1 MSDILTQE
9 VLAQL
14 FTEARTHNGWQDKPV
29 SPELLK
35 QAWDIAKWDSTS
47 ANASPLRVVF
57 ISGKAAK
64 DRLVEAVSDGN
75 KLKTASAPVTAIIA
89 HDPKFYDQLPKL
101 FPHADARSWFTSS
114 EALANETAFRNGSL
128 QAAYFIIALRSLGL
142 DTGPMSGFDAAEV
155 EKRFLSEKGW
165 KVNFLV
171 NIGYGDPAKLFER
184 LPRLSFDE
192 ATLTL

>member
-1 MSDILTQE
+1 
-9 VLAQL
+9 
-14 FTEARTHNGWQDKPV
+14 
-29 SPELLK
+29 
-35 QAWDIAKWDSTS
+35 
-47 ANASPLRVVF
+47 VVF

-64 DRLVEAVSDGN
+64 ERLVEAVSDGN